1 MSAIKGI
8 RAFLLIS
15 PSASAASL
23 SGTAKRTTSQ
33 PHFSNLLIS
42 AIVARLS
49 RVSVFVMDW
58 TTMGAPPPM
67 GTPPTEIRRVFRLG
81 KFKSASILSIY
92 RFKNIAIY
100 N

>member
-1 MSAIKGI
+1 
-8 RAFLLIS
+8 
-15 PSASAASL
+15 
-23 SGTAKRTTSQ
+23 
-33 PHFSNLLIS
+33 
-42 AIVARLS
+42 
-49 RVSVFVMDW
+49 MDW